1 MYANYFRAGLVA
13 LACATSFWLGDRLA
27 SGRYE
32 KRLADVSEA
41 VTEAQN
47 AAVERHNQALEV
59 ERKRADA
66 ALASRSQRRQVASGV
81 THEITHD
88 TDRGCEWREPHRMRV
103 ERLYDA
109 YGYHPDGSA
118 AGVSDSVPDAT
129 IYGASPGAVGGSSVH
144 LGRGLRSPT
153 R

>member
-1 MYANYFRAGLVA
+1 MYANYLRIGLVA

-41 VTEAQN
+41 ITEAQN
-47 AAVERHNQALEV
+47 AAVERHNKALEV

-81 THEITHD
+81 THEIIHD
-88 TDRGCEWREPHRMRV
+88 ADRGCEWREPHRMRV

-118 AGVSDSVPDAT
+118 TGVSDSVPDAPVHGT
-129 IYGASPGAVGGSSVH
+129 PSGAVGGSGIH
-144 LGRGLRSPT
+144 LGRGLRSPAQ
-153 R
+153 